1 MTKIRI
7 YKLPKGYIDVE
18 CDSVS
23 ICPVLG
29 GHKAIINGGDRD
41 DEVIPNEY
49 GAKILKEK
57 K

>member
-41 DEVIPNEY
+41 GEVIPNEY